1 MFRNRRKTI
10 GLFITDHFDD
20 TFQSELCR
28 GVVERARENDINV
41 AIFSL
46 YTSYNNP
53 IFDQGEMN
61 IMHLAD
67 TSQLDGLIF
76 AIAPDYFEGKE
87 DQIQYIKQLCETAPC
102 PAISLNTDFGFMPCV
117 AIDNYHVLDEILEHF
132 VTEHGFTRIDYLSGT
147 PEMQIA
153 KDRLRSY
160 EDCMKRHGIYD
171 ERRVFHGDFWR
182 SKSRE
187 SVKYFLDL
195 EEELPQAIVCAN
207 DHSALVVCH
216 ELNKRGIRV
225 PEDIAVTGC
234 DDIPDAAT
242 YSPPLTTV
250 DISAYSM
257 GTKGVD
263 NLLSMLHGEEIPH
276 TSYCEHFTIYRE
288 SSRYNALNKTEL
300 RSMRQLMTEM
310 HSQQSILLSRVMY
323 LSIELQS
330 APDAENLYQQLSDFL
345 AWENRVKGFCVCLT
359 DDWKDRGHEEESF
372 GFTDQIKMKV
382 GVYEGTRIPAE
393 SFSKKQL
400 LPTIMLED
408 KPLAYFFS
416 SIHYRARCYGYI
428 AFNYEDELAHSSEW
442 RPLLINFTNALEAY
456 RVRDELQQTVDEL
469 NTLYIHDSLS
479 GLMNRRGFQLR
490 GEDLYQ
496 RACEEGLSLFSFA
509 ADLDDLKHINDTY
522 GHAQGDIAIKRIGQ
536 ALLAA
541 AQGGEPCARIGG
553 DEYAVFGIGYTQKD
567 AENFAKDFLYTLE
580 RLNRDNPQD
589 YPAAASWGY
598 VLYQNPSKFTIEEI
612 MRATD
617 ERMYQMKIDHKNK

>member
-10 GLFITDHFDD
+10 GLFITDHFDES
-20 TFQSELCR
+20 FQSELCR
-28 GVVERARENDINV
+28 GVVERAKEMDINV

-53 IFDQGEMN
+53 IFDQGEAN
-61 IMHLAD
+61 IFELAD

-76 AIAPDYFEGKE
+76 APTPGY
-87 DQIQYIKQLCETAPC
+87 YTPKQLQNIESICKHISC
-102 PAISLNTDFGFMPCV
+102 PAISLNEDFGFIPCV
-117 AIDNYHVLDEILEHF
+117 EIDNYHVLEEVIEHF
-132 VTEHGFTRIDYLSGT
+132 VTDHGFTRIDYLSGT
-147 PEMQIA
+147 KDMPIA
-153 KDRLRSY
+153 KERLRCY

-182 SKSRE
+182 TKSRDA
-187 SVKYFLDL
+187 VKYFLDL

-207 DHSALVVCH
+207 DHSALVVCN

-225 PEDIAVTGC
+225 PEDIAVSGC
-234 DDIPDAAT
+234 DDIQNAAT

-250 DISAYSM
+250 NISAYSM
-257 GTKGVD
+257 GAKGVD
-263 NLLSMLHGEEIPH
+263 CLLSLLRGEEIPH
-276 TSYCEHFTIYRE
+276 STYCDHFTIYRE
-288 SSRYNALNKTEL
+288 SCGCSALNRTDL
-300 RSMRQLMTEM
+300 RAMRQQMTEDR
-310 HSQQSILLSRVMY
+310 SVQAIFSSRVMY

-330 APDAENLYQQLSDFL
+330 APDAQNLYQQLSDFL
-345 AWENRVKGFCVCLT
+345 AWENRVKGFCVCLSNN
-359 DDWKDRGHEEESF
+359 WKERGQQESSF
-372 GFTDQIKMKV
+372 GFSDQVNMEL

-393 SFSKKQL
+393 NFSRKQL

-408 KPLAYFFS
+408 KPLAYIFS
-416 SIHYRARCYGYI
+416 SIHYRAHCYGYI
-428 AFNYEDELAHSSEW
+428 AFNYDDSIVHTSEW
-442 RPLLINFTNALEAY
+442 RALLISFTNALEAY

-479 GLMNRRGFQLR
+479 GLMNRRGFQIR
-490 GEDLYQ
+490 GEDLYR

-553 DEYAVFGIGYTQKD
+553 DEYAVFGVGYTQKD

-580 RLNRDNPQD
+580 RLNKDNPQD

-598 VLYQNPSKFTIEEI
+598 VLYKDPSKFTIEEI

>member
-10 GLFITDHFDD
+10 GLFIVDHFDES
-20 TFQSELCR
+20 FQSELCR
-28 GVVERARENDINV
+28 GIVERAKENDINV

-46 YTSYNNP
+46 YTSYTNP
-53 IFDQGEMN
+53 IFDQGEAN
-61 IMHLAD
+61 IFGLAD
-67 TSQLDGLIF
+67 VSQLDGLIF
-76 AIAPDYFEGKE
+76 APTPGYFSPE
-87 DQIQYIKQLCETAPC
+87 QIQHIKTLCETVSC
-102 PAISLNTDFGFMPCV
+102 PAISLNEDFGFIPCV
-117 AIDNYHVLDEILEHF
+117 AIDNYHVLEEVIEHF
-132 VTEHGFTRIDYLSGT
+132 VTDHGFTRIDFLSGI

-153 KDRLRSY
+153 QDRLRCY

-182 SKSRE
+182 IKSRE
-187 SVKYFLDL
+187 AVKYFLDL

-207 DHSALVVCH
+207 DYSALVVCH
-216 ELNKRGIRV
+216 ELNNLGIRV

-234 DDIPDAAT
+234 DDIHDAAT

-257 GTKGVD
+257 GAKGVD
-263 NLLSMLHGEEIPH
+263 CLLAMLQGKEIPH
-276 TSYCEHFTIYRE
+276 TSYCEHYTIYRE
-288 SSRYNALNKTEL
+288 SCGCSILNQKEL
-300 RSMRQLMTEM
+300 RSLRQRLTEER
-310 HSQQSILLSRVMY
+310 SRENVFASRVMY

-330 APDAENLYQQLSDFL
+330 APDTENLYQQLSDFL
-345 AWENRVKGFCVCLT
+345 AWENQVKGFCVCLST
-359 DDWKDRGHEEESF
+359 DWRERGRQEESF
-372 GFTDQIKMKV
+372 GFTDQMGMEI
-382 GVYEGTRIPAE
+382 GVYNGTRIPAE
-393 SFSKKQL
+393 RFSKKQL
-400 LPTIMLED
+400 LPTILLED

-416 SIHYRARCYGYI
+416 SIHYRSHCYGYV
-428 AFNYEDELAHSSEW
+428 AFNYEDNLVHSAQW
-442 RPLLINFTNALEAY
+442 LPLLVNFTNALEAY

-490 GEDLYQ
+490 GEELYR

-522 GHAQGDIAIKRIGQ
+522 GHGQGDIAIKRIGQ
-536 ALLAA
+536 ALMAA

-553 DEYAVFGIGYTQKD
+553 DEYAVFGVGYTQKD

-580 RLNRDNPQD
+580 RLNKDNPQD

-598 VLYQNPSKFTIEEI
+598 VLYRDPSQFTIEEI